1 MEKKNDRRR
10 QKLIGVGIQYN
21 KNERLIPPKR
31 TNRLKENEINY
42 VLNDISQEAHSW
54 YSYLYLILYKIIL

>member
-10 QKLIGVGIQYN
+10 QKLIDVGTQYN